1 MITEKKK
8 LHIRNFLLIILMLC
22 FIPFCNRTVNKETS
36 DSALTFES
44 ENIRAVVA
52 MSNDMYGKKGHKAGL
67 NYEMLLN
74 FTKEHDCTA
83 DIKAAKKGE
92 NWIDS
97 LKLGVTDLV
106 IMEYN
111 DTTDYTGIKISNVV
125 DNIVWAVSIEKAG
138 AQKDINVWLGT
149 FISSKEYSDLKSRFY
164 RIYDPAKRV
173 ARGDVSKRLSP
184 YDDLIKKYAKE
195 IGWDWRMLAAVIYQ
209 ESKFSING
217 ISPRG
222 AQGLMQV
229 RPSTAR
235 VYGVDNLLDP
245 EQNIIAGTRFLAR
258 LSSLYRKD
266 VSDPLEKMKFT
277 LAAYNAG
284 EGRIADCRNYAAS
297 RQIDSCKWEEVVKII
312 PDMRSNEILQE
323 DTVKLGK
330 FKGYETINYV
340 SQIMSIYEA
349 FCKIC
354 PEA

>member
-125 DNIVWAVSIEKAG
+125 DNIVWAVSMEKAG

-149 FISSKEYSDLKSRFY
+149 FTSSKEYSDLKSRFY

-195 IGWDWRMLAAVIYQ
+195 TNKKGENSFLNNFNLWIKESTRDSEYYEFYEETKIPVILI
-209 ESKFSING
+209 SILGALGLVLMILQG
-217 ISPRG
+217 IFEVMVG
-222 AQGLMQV
+222 TILVEAIIL
-229 RPSTAR
+229 
-235 VYGVDNLLDP
+235 
-245 EQNIIAGTRFLAR
+245 IIALIYFLVVKKRTKKGVKGCFLA
-258 LSSLYRKD
+258 K
-266 VSDPLEKMKFT
+266 T
-277 LAAYNAG
+277 
-284 EGRIADCRNYAAS
+284 
-297 RQIDSCKWEEVVKII
+297 
-312 PDMRSNEILQE
+312 
-323 DTVKLGK
+323 
-330 FKGYETINYV
+330 
-340 SQIMSIYEA
+340 SIKE
-349 FCKIC
+349 
-354 PEA
+354 